1 MSCVTDGHPLPDL
14 EISEIDQLTIAPG
27 GLEDE
32 NFIVYLVYH
41 ISSVYAV
48 CVCGCE
54 CVCVCLY
61 A

>member
-14 EISEIDQLTIAPG
+14 QISEIDQLTIAPG

-48 CVCGCE
+48 CMCAC
-54 CVCVCLY
+54 
-61 A
+61 